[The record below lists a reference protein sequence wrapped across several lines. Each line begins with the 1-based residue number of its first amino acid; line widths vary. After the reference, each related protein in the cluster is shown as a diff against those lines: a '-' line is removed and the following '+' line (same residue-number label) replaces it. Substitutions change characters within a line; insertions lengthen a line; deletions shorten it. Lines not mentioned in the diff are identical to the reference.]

1 MSECFIDIIQLQR
14 NVATAR
20 DIESYGK
27 LFRHF
32 HRPLTRFAA
41 AIVKSNESAEE
52 IYSDIMLKIWE
63 LGPAL
68 NNIENL
74 QVYLFISVKH
84 ASLNY
89 IAKYYKVN
97 TIDIESI
104 DLNLPYEMDPEQTFL
119 QAELQRKIALAVKA
133 LPNKCQLVYKLIKED
148 GCSYR
153 EVAEILHIS
162 INTVEGHMTTA
173 LKKISQALRFYL
185 HPHNN

>member
-1 MSECFIDIIQLQR
+1 IDIIQLQR

-41 AIVKSNESAEE
+41 AIVRSNESAEE
-52 IYSDIMLKIWE
+52 IYSDIMLTIWE

-68 NNIENL
+68 NNIESL

-89 IAKYYKVN
+89 LAKYYKVN
-97 TIDIESI
+97 TVDIESI
-104 DLNLPYEMDPEQTFL
+104 ELDLTYDHNPEQAFL
-119 QAELQRKIALAVKA
+119 HTELQRKIAGAVKA
-133 LPNKCQLVYKLIKED
+133 LPNKCQLVYKLI
-148 GCSYR
+148 
-153 EVAEILHIS
+153 
-162 INTVEGHMTTA
+162 
-173 LKKISQALRFYL
+173 
-185 HPHNN
+185 